1 MKVEDRPQLMGL
13 LHILKSF
20 DKEGWCGMTDGT
32 FDNEEDSVVEEVIKN
47 AINHILANR

>member
-1 MKVEDRPQLMGL
+1 
-13 LHILKSF
+13 
-20 DKEGWCGMTDGT
+20 MTDGT